1 MDATTFPISMT
12 WHMTFCALACI
23 FFIIQYVRTKK
34 SYQLLI
40 AVAIPASLCIYI
52 CPDSRS
58 LFYTVGVFEAVILAG
73 AIVFAFIERFRR
85 KQETA
90 DTEPLPEENTA
101 ENSVS
106 DKDNTTEAPED
117 AVKKEESSENAA
129 EGDNG
134 ENP

>member
-34 SYQLLI
+34 SYQLLM

-52 CPDSRS
+52 CPENTS
-58 LFYTVGVFEAVILAG
+58 LFHAVGVFEAVVLVG
-73 AIVFAFIERFRR
+73 AIVFAFIERSRR
-85 KQETA
+85 KQETE
-90 DTEPLPEENTA
+90 DTEPLPEEAAA
-101 ENSVS
+101 EKAVS
-106 DKDNTTEAPED
+106 DKNNTTETPED
-117 AVKKEESSENAA
+117 AVKEEESSENAD

-134 ENP
+134 EN